1 MGAKSK
7 TNRFTLT
14 EKCDIDGED
23 MEITVKASM
32 EDLNDVSMSVVVVK
46 TGTTK
51 TKTTEVEF
59 NGLSLDDVDR
69 LARIEPSTNGDSIA
83 RHLDRMSCEVMENL
97 SEAIKCEKSR

>member
-32 EDLNDVSMSVVVVK
+32 EDLNNVTMSVVVI

-59 NGLSLDDVDR
+59 NGLSMDGVDR
-69 LARIEPSTNGDSIA
+69 MARMEPSTSGDVIA
-83 RHLDRMSCEVMENL
+83 QRLDIMSREVMENL

>member
-69 LARIEPSTNGDSIA
+69 LARIEPSTNGDSIE